1 MPVFEMPLAELHTYG
16 GSSPRPPDFDAF
28 WDGALEEMRSIDPEV
43 ELEPHP
49 FPTDAAEMFH
59 LRFTGVGGA
68 RVYAKYLRPTR
79 IPEPHPAIL
88 MFHGYSGNS
97 GDWGDKLA
105 WVAQGFSVAAL
116 DVRGQGGRSED
127 RSVTRGNTLN
137 GHIIRGLEDGPE
149 ALLFRKVFLDTAQLA
164 RIVMGF
170 AEVDESRV
178 GATGGSQGGALTV
191 AAAALEPRIAM
202 AAPTFPFLADYRR
215 VWEMDLDVDAYAELR
230 EYLRLFDPTHA
241 RIEDM
246 FNRLAYIDVQN
257 LAPRIGARIL
267 WACGLMD
274 TVCPPSTQFA
284 VYNKITAP
292 KEMIIYPDFG
302 HENLPG
308 LLDRHMA
315 FFADL

>member
-1 MPVFEMPLAELHTYG
+1 MPVFEMPLADLRRYQ
-16 GSSPRPPDFDAF
+16 GSSPCPPDFDAF
-28 WDGALEEMRSIDPEV
+28 WEQAVGEMRGIDPQV

-49 FPTDAAEMFH
+49 FPTEIAEMFD

-68 RVYAKYLRPTR
+68 RVYAKYLRPAASSR
-79 IPEPHPAIL
+79 PHPAIL
-88 MFHGYSGNS
+88 LFHGYAGNS

-105 WVAQGFSVAAL
+105 WVAQGYAVAAL

-127 RSVTRGNTLN
+127 RSITRGTTLQ
-137 GHIIRGLEDGPE
+137 GHIIRGLDDGPDS
-149 ALLFRKVFLDTAQLA
+149 LHFRQVFLDTAQLA
-164 RIVMGF
+164 GIVMGF
-170 AEVDESRV
+170 PEVDESRI
-178 GATGGSQGGALTV
+178 GAMGGSQGGALTV
-191 AAAALEPRIAM
+191 AAASLEPRIAM

-230 EYLRLFDPTHA
+230 QYLRLFDPTHT
-241 RIEDM
+241 RIEET
-246 FNRLAYIDVQN
+246 FNRLAYIDIQN
-257 LAPRIGARIL
+257 LAPRIRARML

-292 KEMIIYPDFG
+292 KEMILYPDFG

-315 FFADL
+315 FFAEL